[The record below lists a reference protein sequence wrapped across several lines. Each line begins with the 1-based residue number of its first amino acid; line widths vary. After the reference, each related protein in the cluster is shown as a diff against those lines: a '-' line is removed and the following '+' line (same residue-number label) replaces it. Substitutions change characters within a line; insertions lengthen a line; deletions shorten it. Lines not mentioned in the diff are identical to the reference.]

1 MPIYKIE
8 VTRYYIAE
16 VDASSDDEAL
26 SYVETFTEKDMLY
39 KDEYMEVVE
48 VRPIT
53 KDDLWVL
60 LRN

>member
-1 MPIYKIE
+1 
-8 VTRYYIAE
+8 
-16 VDASSDDEAL
+16 
-26 SYVETFTEKDMLY
+26 MLY
-39 KDEYMEVVE
+39 KDEYMEIVE

>member
-1 MPIYKIE
+1 
-8 VTRYYIAE
+8 
-16 VDASSDDEAL
+16 
-26 SYVETFTEKDMLY
+26 MLY

-60 LRN
+60 LKN

>member
-16 VDASSDDEAL
+16 VDASCDDEAL

-53 KDDLWVL
+53 KDDL
-60 LRN
+60 